1 MFIALKQTKGGPLSS
16 GTPFLPIIIIVVGIV
31 IVVGGGGAIVVV
43 VVGGGGAAAAAA
55 ADDDDDAAVVV
66 VVVVTGTL
74 CLKQNIYFTFLEF
87 VFCLQNWVPN

>member
-43 VVGGGGAAAAAA
+43 VVGGGGGAVA